1 MSLPSLARVSS
12 APAATLRAFGRKL
25 VALGVTREA
34 AAPIVEAAN
43 AVAPGLRQP
52 IRAFHLRRLDT
63 PVGYAMRM
71 FLFSDPVTFVE
82 ARAALGELT
91 DTLVDLGLLE
101 RCAGGGFAS
110 PFVLSLIDDLL
121 IFSDDLSHG
130 RDAVMGFGETTV
142 ELCGAA
148 FPKQNV
154 QRVLDL
160 GCGSGT
166 AALLLAKRARASVGV
181 DINPRAI
188 ALSKI
193 NAAINGI
200 TNIEFR
206 LGDLF
211 APVEGETFD
220 LIVSQPPFVPRPAG
234 LGASD
239 FLYGGP
245 RGDELA
251 LTLLSKLTPHL
262 APGGRALVVVEWPD
276 HGTEALDVRLRKA
289 INTGDVNL
297 LLLRMP
303 HTELDG
309 HAVSYAAGLHP
320 TLGRPFEQEARVRRE
335 HLEQMGIRAL
345 LPTLAVIERADPT
358 PGWTMTVAI
367 ESLTRVSFTSER
379 IDRLLAAQAVAA
391 SPDRLLATK
400 VRMPAG
406 SVLSQEQV
414 GPGADAPSTL
424 HARFAPAAL
433 IPPLQLTIELLGL
446 LTFLHEAPNVR
457 VAIERFANELEI
469 PLDEA
474 MPRSLEAAARALREG
489 ILEIASPL

>member
-25 VALGVTREA
+25 ASIGVSGA
-34 AAPIVEAAN
+34 GAAPIVEAAQ

-52 IRAFHLRRLDT
+52 IRAFHLRRLET
-63 PVGYAMRM
+63 PVGFAMRM
-71 FLFSDPVTFVE
+71 FLFSDPVSAEE

-91 DTLVDLGLLE
+91 DPLIDLGLLE
-101 RCAGGGFAS
+101 RSAGGGFVS
-110 PFVLSLIDDLL
+110 PFALSIIDDLFIL
-121 IFSDDLSHG
+121 SDDLSHG

-148 FPKQNV
+148 FPRQNV

-181 DINPRAI
+181 DINPRAVE
-188 ALSKI
+188 LSKI

-200 TNIEFR
+200 TNVEFR
-206 LGDLF
+206 VGDLF
-211 APVEGETFD
+211 APVRGETFD
-220 LIVSQPPFVPRPAG
+220 LIVSQPPFVPKPSG
-234 LGASD
+234 VGAAT
-239 FLYGGP
+239 FMYGGP
-245 RGDELA
+245 RGDELS
-251 LTLLSKLTPHL
+251 LSLLGKLAPHL

-276 HGTEALDVRLRKA
+276 HGTDALDVRLRKA
-289 INTGDVNL
+289 IDTGDVSL

-303 HTELDG
+303 HVDLDG
-309 HAVSYAAGLHP
+309 HAVAYAAGLHP

-345 LPTLAVIERADPT
+345 LPTLLVIERADPT

-367 ESLTRVSFTSER
+367 EPISRVSFTSER

-391 SPDRLLATK
+391 APERLLAARL
-400 VRMPAG
+400 RMPEG
-406 SVLSQEQV
+406 SVLSQEQA
-414 GPGADAPSTL
+414 GPGADVPSTL

-433 IPPLQLTIELLGL
+433 IPPLQLTIELLAL
-446 LTFLHEAPNVR
+446 LTFLHEAPTVR
-457 VAIERFANELEI
+457 VGLERFAAELEI

-474 MPRSLEAAARALREG
+474 MPRSIEAAARALREG
-489 ILEIASPL
+489 ILEIASA

>member
-12 APAATLRAFGRKL
+12 APAETLRAFGRKL
-25 VALGVTREA
+25 AAIGVTREA
-34 AAPIVEAAN
+34 AAPIVEAAQ
-43 AVAPGLRQP
+43 AVSPGLRQP

-63 PVGYAMRM
+63 PVGLAMRM
-71 FLFSDPVTFVE
+71 FLFSDPVSMDE
-82 ARAALGELT
+82 ARATLGELT
-91 DTLVDLGLLE
+91 DVLIDLGLLE
-101 RCAGGGFAS
+101 RCAGAGFAS
-110 PFVLSLIDDLL
+110 PFVLSIIDDLFIL
-121 IFSDDLSHG
+121 SDDLSHG

-148 FPKQNV
+148 FPRQNV

-181 DINPRAI
+181 DINPRAV

-193 NAAINGI
+193 NAAINGL
-200 TNIEFR
+200 TNVEFR
-206 LGDLF
+206 VGDLF
-211 APVEGETFD
+211 APVRGETFD
-220 LIVSQPPFVPRPAG
+220 LIVSQPPFVPKPLG
-234 LGASD
+234 VGASA

-251 LTLLSKLTPHL
+251 LSLLGKITPHL
-262 APGGRALVVVEWPD
+262 APGGRALIIAEWPD

-289 INTGDVNL
+289 IDTGDVSL

-309 HAVSYAAGLHP
+309 HAVAYAAGLHP

-345 LPTLAVIERADPT
+345 LPTLVVIERADPT

-367 ESLTRVSFTSER
+367 EPLSRVSFTSER
-379 IDRLLAAQAVAA
+379 IDRLLAAQTVAA
-391 SPDRLLATK
+391 SPERLLAARL
-400 VRMPAG
+400 RMPAG
-406 SVLSQEQV
+406 SVLSQEQI

-424 HARFAPAAL
+424 HARFAPTAL
-433 IPPLQLTIELLGL
+433 IAPLQLTIELLGL

-457 VAIERFANELEI
+457 VAIERFAAELEI
-469 PLDEA
+469 PLEEA
-474 MPRSLEAAARALREG
+474 MPRSIEAVARALREG
-489 ILEIASPL
+489 LLEIA

>member
-25 VALGVTREA
+25 ASIGVSRAA
-34 AAPIVEAAN
+34 AAPIVEAAH

-63 PVGYAMRM
+63 PVGHAMRM
-71 FLFSDPVTFVE
+71 FLFSDPVTIDE
-82 ARAALGELT
+82 ARSALGELT
-91 DTLVDLGLLE
+91 DVLIDLGLLE

-110 PFVLSLIDDLL
+110 PFVLSIIDDLL
-121 IFSDDLSHG
+121 ILSDDLAHG
-130 RDAVMGFGETTV
+130 QDAVMGFGETTV

-148 FPKQNV
+148 FPRQNV

-166 AALLLAKRARASVGV
+166 AALLLAKRARAVVGV
-181 DINPRAI
+181 DINPRAV

-193 NAAINGI
+193 NAAINGVA
-200 TNIEFR
+200 NVEFR
-206 LGDLF
+206 VGDLF
-211 APVEGETFD
+211 APVAGEAFD
-220 LIVSQPPFVPRPAG
+220 LIVSQPPFVPRPQG
-234 LGASD
+234 LGASA

-245 RGDELA
+245 RGDELS
-251 LTLLSKLTPHL
+251 LSLLGKLAPHL
-262 APGGRALVVVEWPD
+262 APNGRALLVVEWPD

-289 INTGDVNL
+289 IDTGDVSL

-309 HAVSYAAGLHP
+309 HAVNYAAGLHP

-345 LPTLAVIERADPT
+345 LPTLLVIERADPT
-358 PGWTMTVAI
+358 PGWTMTVTI
-367 ESLTRVSFTSER
+367 EALSRVSFTSER
-379 IDRLLAAQAVAA
+379 IDRLMLAQAVAA
-391 SPDRLLATK
+391 SPERLLASRL
-400 VRMPAG
+400 RMPAG
-406 SVLSQEQV
+406 TLLSQEQV
-414 GPGADAPSTL
+414 GPGAEAPSTL

-446 LTFLHEAPNVR
+446 LTFVHESPTVR
-457 VAIERFANELEI
+457 SAIERFAAELEI

-474 MPRSLEAAARALREG
+474 TPRSLEAVARALREG
-489 ILEIASPL
+489 IVEIASA

>member
-25 VALGVTREA
+25 ASIGVSLAA
-34 AAPIVEAAN
+34 AAPIVEAAL

-52 IRAFHLRRLDT
+52 IRAFHLRRLET
-63 PVGYAMRM
+63 PVGHAMRM
-71 FLFSDPVTFVE
+71 FLFSDPVTIDE
-82 ARAALGELT
+82 ARSALGELT
-91 DTLVDLGLLE
+91 DVLIDLGLLE

-110 PFVLSLIDDLL
+110 PFVLSIIDDLL
-121 IFSDDLSHG
+121 ILSDDLAHG
-130 RDAVMGFGETTV
+130 QDAVMGFGETTV

-148 FPKQNV
+148 FPRRNV

-166 AALLLAKRARASVGV
+166 AALLLAKRARAVVGA
-181 DINPRAI
+181 DINPRAV

-193 NAAINGI
+193 NAAINGV
-200 TNIEFR
+200 TNVEFR
-206 LGDLF
+206 VGDLF
-211 APVEGETFD
+211 APVAGETFD
-220 LIVSQPPFVPRPAG
+220 LIVSQPPFVPRPQG
-234 LGASD
+234 MGASA

-245 RGDELA
+245 RGDELS
-251 LTLLSKLTPHL
+251 LTLLGKLAPHL
-262 APGGRALVVVEWPD
+262 APNGRALLVVEWPD

-289 INTGDVNL
+289 IDSGDVSL
-297 LLLRMP
+297 LLLRTP

-345 LPTLAVIERADPT
+345 LPTLLVIERADPT

-367 ESLTRVSFTSER
+367 EALSRVSFTSER
-379 IDRLLAAQAVAA
+379 IDKLMLAQAVAA
-391 SPDRLLATK
+391 SPERLLASRL
-400 VRMPAG
+400 RMPAG
-406 SVLSQEQV
+406 TVLSEEQV
-414 GPGADAPSTL
+414 GPGAEVPSTL

-433 IPPLQLTIELLGL
+433 IPPLQLTIELLAL
-446 LTFLHEAPNVR
+446 LTFIHESPNVR
-457 VAIERFANELEI
+457 AAIERFAAELEI

-474 MPRSLEAAARALREG
+474 TPRSIEAVARALREG
-489 ILEIASPL
+489 ILEIPSA

>member
-12 APAATLRAFGRKL
+12 APASTLRAFGRKL
-25 VALGVTREA
+25 ASIGVSRA
-34 AAPIVEAAN
+34 SAAPIVEAAN
-43 AVAPGLRQP
+43 AVPPGLRQP
-52 IRAFHLRRLDT
+52 IRAFHLRRLET
-63 PVGYAMRM
+63 PIGFAMRM
-71 FLFSDPVTFVE
+71 FLFSDPVTIDE

-91 DTLVDLGLLE
+91 DPLIDLGLLE
-101 RCAGGGFAS
+101 RGAGGEFAS
-110 PFVLSLIDDLL
+110 PFVLSIIDDLFIL
-121 IFSDDLSHG
+121 SDDLSHG

-148 FPKQNV
+148 FPRQNV

-166 AALLLAKRARASVGV
+166 AALVLAKRARTSIGV

-188 ALSKI
+188 SLSQI
-193 NAAINGI
+193 NAAINGV
-200 TNIEFR
+200 TNVEFR
-206 LGDLF
+206 VGDLF
-211 APVEGETFD
+211 APVAGETFD
-220 LIVSQPPFVPRPAG
+220 LIVSQPPFVPRPVG
-234 LGASD
+234 VGAAA

-251 LTLLSKLTPHL
+251 LSLLGKITPRL
-262 APGGRALVVVEWPD
+262 APKGRALVMVEWPD

-289 INTGDVNL
+289 IDTGDVSL

-303 HTELDG
+303 HVELDG

-320 TLGRPFEQEARVRRE
+320 TLGRPFEQEARLRRE

-345 LPTLAVIERADPT
+345 LPTLVVIERADPT

-367 ESLTRVSFTSER
+367 ETLARISFTSER

-391 SPDRLLATK
+391 SPERLLTAK
-400 VRMPAG
+400 LRMPEG

-424 HARFAPAAL
+424 HARFAPTAL
-433 IPPLQLTIELLGL
+433 IPPLQLTIELLAL

-457 VAIERFANELEI
+457 VGLERFAAELEI
-469 PLDEA
+469 PLEEA
-474 MPRSLEAAARALREG
+474 TPRSIEAVARALREG
-489 ILEIASPL
+489 ILEIASA